1 MQNKANKKQAKD
13 FKQMLHRTIYRVENN
28 KKHPKL
34 FKTLLKMLIIID
46 KAKSETILKLNKSV
60 LKLLKL
66 RKRMLLKQQRTLP
79 KK

>member
-1 MQNKANKKQAKD
+1 
-13 FKQMLHRTIYRVENN
+13 MLHRTIYRVENN

-34 FKTLLKMLIIID
+34 FKTLLQMLIIPD

-66 RKRMLLKQQRTLP
+66 RKRMLLKQERTLP
-79 KK
+79 KKSINKLQ